1 MSDQDNW
8 VLTFDGYDPKREGMR
23 EALCALGNGF
33 FATRGAAEE
42 VSADG
47 VHYPGTY
54 VSGGYNRLASEVM
67 GQAIVNEDLVNFPNW
82 LPLNF
87 RPEDGEWVNFHK
99 MEVLSYRRELHLKD
113 GILVR
118 HYRVR
123 DAEGRTTSVTSQRLV
138 HMHCPHLGAI
148 EYCITPEDWSGRI
161 EIRSMLDGRVRN
173 TGVERY
179 RQLNPQHLEIIK
191 HGTVAPEGVYLLVK
205 ANQSR
210 LEVAEAARTR
220 LVLPDERAHVQ
231 VTTVVEDAEVGQ
243 TFATQAVQGRPIS
256 VEKMVALYTSR
267 DRGITESALEARLAI
282 TRVPGFQEL
291 ARTHRIAWGSL
302 WRRADIELE
311 CEPAAEKGS
320 DGYPGCGVLI
330 RLQIFHLL
338 QTVSENTRG
347 LDVSVPA
354 RGLHGEAYRGHI
366 FWDELF
372 ILPFYLQ
379 SFPEISRSLTRY
391 RYYRLDAARA
401 YAQEWSC
408 RGAMFPWQSS
418 SDGREETQ
426 RTHLNPRSGQWDLDH
441 SRLQRHINAAI
452 VYNIW
457 QHYLV
462 TRRRPFLEQYGAEIM
477 LEIAKFWSSI
487 AQYNDDTGRY
497 EIAAVMGPDE
507 YHERYPEAMEGG
519 LKNNT
524 YTNIMA
530 VWCLERALEVLDI
543 IYPARR
549 DDLVAL
555 LAIDAQELERWA
567 DITRKMTV
575 CFHHDGIISQFE
587 GYEQLEEFPWE
598 EYRKKH
604 GNIQR
609 LDRILKAEGD
619 TPDRYK
625 AAKQPDLTMLFYVL
639 SPSELQRIFQQ
650 LGYSFDEETIPR
662 NIRYYLARTTHGST
676 LSRVVFSAILAQ
688 IDRERS
694 WDLFR
699 EALVSDFVDIQG
711 GTTREGIHLGAMA
724 GTLNIILS
732 RYAGVDTSGDTISID
747 PHPPKQV
754 RRLRFGIQYCAKWL
768 DLEVTRSKM
777 RVTLARQAQGH
788 LNVVIRGMPRRLKPG
803 KAVEMEL

>member
-1 MSDQDNW
+1 
-8 VLTFDGYDPKREGMR
+8 V
-23 EALCALGNGF
+23 
-33 FATRGAAEE
+33 
-42 VSADG
+42 
-47 VHYPGTY
+47 
-54 VSGGYNRLASEVM
+54 
-67 GQAIVNEDLVNFPNW
+67 
-82 LPLNF
+82 
-87 RPEDGEWVNFHK
+87 DGEWVDFHK
-99 MEVLSYRRELHLKD
+99 MEVLDYRRELSLKD

-123 DAEGRTTSVTSQRLV
+123 DAAGRTTSVTSRRLV
-138 HMHCPHLGAI
+138 HMHCPHVGAI
-148 EYCITPEDWSGRI
+148 EYRITPENWSGRI

-179 RQLNPQHLEIIK
+179 RQLNPQHLEVIK

-210 LEVAEAARTR
+210 LELAEAARTR
-220 LVLPDERAHVQ
+220 LFVPDGAAVH

-243 TFATQAVQGRPIS
+243 TFVTEAVQGRPIS
-256 VEKMVALYTSR
+256 VEKVVALYTSR
-267 DRGITESALEARLAI
+267 DRGITECALEARLAI
-282 TRVPGFQEL
+282 TRLPGFQKL

-311 CEPAAEKGS
+311 CEPAAEESS
-320 DGYPGCGVLI
+320 DGHPTSGVLL

-401 YAQEWSC
+401 YAQESGY

-418 SDGREETQ
+418 SNGREETQ
-426 RTHLNPRSGQWDLDH
+426 RTHLNPRSGQWDPDH

-457 QHYLV
+457 RHYLV

-477 LEIAKFWSSI
+477 LDIAKFWSSL
-487 AQYNDDTGRY
+487 AQHNDSTGRY
-497 EIAAVMGPDE
+497 EIVGVMGPDE
-507 YHERYPEAMEGG
+507 YHERYPGAMEGG

-524 YTNIMA
+524 YTNVMA

-555 LAIDAQELERWA
+555 LEIDPQELERWRE
-567 DITRKMTV
+567 ITRKMTV
-575 CFHHDGIISQFE
+575 CLHDDGIISQFE
-587 GYEQLEEFPWE
+587 GYGQLEEFPWE
-598 EYRKKH
+598 EYRQKY
-604 GNIQR
+604 GDIQR
-609 LDRILKAEGD
+609 VDRILKAEGD
-619 TPDRYK
+619 SPDHYK
-625 AAKQPDLTMLFYVL
+625 VAKQPDLTMLFYVL
-639 SPSELQRIFQQ
+639 SPRELQRIFHQ
-650 LGYSFDEETIPR
+650 LDYPFDEETLAK
-662 NIRYYLARTTHGST
+662 NIRYYLARNTHGST
-676 LSRVVFSAILAQ
+676 LSRVVFSALLSQ
-688 IDRERS
+688 VDPERS

-711 GTTREGIHLGAMA
+711 GTTKEGIHRSATSSTSRA
-724 GTLNIILS
+724 GPPRRESTWARWPAAS
-732 RYAGVDTSGDTISID
+732 ISSSAAT
-747 PHPPKQV
+747 PASTPRGTPSPSTRAHP
-754 RRLRFGIQYCAKWL
+754 
-768 DLEVTRSKM
+768 TRSAGCVSESSTAPSGSTS
-777 RVTLARQAQGH
+777 R
-788 LNVVIRGMPRRLKPG
+788 
-803 KAVEMEL
+803 